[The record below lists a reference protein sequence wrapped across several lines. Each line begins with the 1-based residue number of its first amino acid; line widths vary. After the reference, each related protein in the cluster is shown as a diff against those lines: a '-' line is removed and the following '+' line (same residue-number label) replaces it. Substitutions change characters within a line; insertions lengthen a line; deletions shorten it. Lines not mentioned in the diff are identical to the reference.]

1 MHKYVQEFMSWKAS
15 EKGNEIV
22 HIHRDHEKYF
32 KLIFSGFQE
41 LEEYPHLNN
50 IAEILFYVLY

>member
-1 MHKYVQEFMSWKAS
+1 MSWKAS